1 METIGELAAIWRY
14 PVKSLRGES
23 LERVRVEHEGIP
35 GDRASA
41 LFITDGHARAGKTL
55 RGKEHEG
62 LHLIGEAADAVAAA
76 AARGITVEA
85 RADESHY
92 YDDSPIS
99 LIVDR
104 WLEGLSA
111 EVGYGVE
118 HTRFRPN
125 FFVRAASNFRSPET
139 ELVGRELQLGE
150 ARLRVRYGDRR
161 CVVPTYDP
169 KGGAADPRVLSY
181 VARERDNVMGIYC
194 EVAMPG
200 AVRLGDTL
208 FAI

>member
-1 METIGELAAIWRY
+1 
-14 PVKSLRGES
+14 
-23 LERVRVEHEGIP
+23 
-35 GDRASA
+35 
-41 LFITDGHARAGKTL
+41 
-55 RGKEHEG
+55 
-62 LHLIGEAADAVAAA
+62 
-76 AARGITVEA
+76 
-85 RADESHY
+85 
-92 YDDSPIS
+92 
-99 LIVDR
+99 
-104 WLEGLSA
+104 
-111 EVGYGVE
+111 
-118 HTRFRPN
+118 
-125 FFVRAASNFRSPET
+125 
-139 ELVGRELQLGE
+139 LGE